1 MIDAVLALVGT
12 GAIGA
17 MSGVAV
23 CWPSRD
29 RLMRS
34 RVRDRVVVTLKTG
47 GAFRGVLF
55 DVDARSLVL
64 RDAEAVAPSDRP
76 VPVDGE
82 LLVARTDVAYFQ
94 RLAGGA

>member
-1 MIDAVLALVGT
+1 MTDVIFALVGT
-12 GAIGA
+12 GAVGA

-34 RVRDRVVVTLKTG
+34 RVRDRVVLTLKAG
-47 GAFRGVLF
+47 GAFSGVLF
-55 DVDARSLVL
+55 DADARSLVL
-64 RDAEAVAPSDRP
+64 RDAEVVSGSSQP

-82 LLVARTDVAYFQ
+82 LLVARADVAYFQ
-94 RLAGGA
+94 RLGGG